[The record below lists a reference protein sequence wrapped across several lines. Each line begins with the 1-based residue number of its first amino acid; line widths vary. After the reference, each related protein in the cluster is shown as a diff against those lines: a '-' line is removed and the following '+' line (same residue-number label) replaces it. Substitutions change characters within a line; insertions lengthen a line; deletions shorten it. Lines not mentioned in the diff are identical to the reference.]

1 MFFLADMYKTPKLAL
16 SFIGFEQAIPRESE
30 NRTSFQLL
38 LLSAIT
44 NVDVI
49 ELVEVSAWFG
59 KFGFVT

>member
-16 SFIGFEQAIPRESE
+16 SFVGFEQAIPRESE

-49 ELVEVSAWFG
+49 ELVEVSA
-59 KFGFVT
+59 